1 MSSITWNKQSR
12 TIKLGPLG
20 LKLSIVRPNERKN
33 ASNQNISLENMK
45 KVRFIPKDT
54 LIDLSKVKLSV
65 DFGTCHVMPCANSKV
80 ILDKAKFW
88 IEPTECPIRTICS
101 EGAHILYINHNKV
114 TIKQGTKLQLQLN
127 HKTEFE
133 DIVIPQT
140 VLTSKLSLIKPGQI
154 KFKVNMS
161 DSIIQNLLNENTKGA
176 FKVEVEVFVDD
187 EDAMRFGENDDKSL
201 IEIKVETD

>member
-1 MSSITWNKQSR
+1 
-12 TIKLGPLG
+12 
-20 LKLSIVRPNERKN
+20 
-33 ASNQNISLENMK
+33 MK

-65 DFGTCHVMPCANSKV
+65 DFGTIPCANSKV

-101 EGAHILYINHNKV
+101 EGVHILYINHNKT
-114 TIKQGTKLQLQLN
+114 TIKQGTKLQLHLT
-127 HKTEFE
+127 HKIEFE

-161 DSIIQNLLNENTKGA
+161 DSIIQNHLNENSKGA
-176 FKVEVEVFVDD
+176 FKVEVELFVDD
-187 EDAMRFGENDDKSL
+187 EDVERFVENDDKSL
-201 IEIKVETD
+201 IEIKVEKD